1 MLVTA
6 RQIPDGNE
14 AAWHQCW
21 KNLAERLDAAATDAL
36 RAGHRVS
43 AQDALLRASN
53 YYRAAEFYPQDHPV
67 NDPEVTLLSGRV
79 RDTFADAASLFDPP
93 AEALTIPFEGTSL
106 PGYLFRP
113 AGPIAPRP
121 TLIYHGSATR
131 SWKWPT
137 SWRGPRPS
145 GAVTPASPSTV
156 PAKARCCATRA
167 SPSGPTGRTSSA
179 RSSTPRC
186 SRPSPRYAVTIR
198 RDARPARVSADR
210 SVPRTRARRTDAVN
224 AASEGNRE
232 HSGHALW
239 QSRQPGPRDVT

>member
-167 SPSGPTGRTSSA
+167 SPSGPTGNVVGAVIDAALLPAVPTICRHYS
-179 RSSTPRC
+179 PRC
-186 SRPSPRYAVTIR
+186 S
-198 RDARPARVSADR
+198 
-210 SVPRTRARRTDAVN
+210 
-224 AASEGNRE
+224 
-232 HSGHALW
+232 
-239 QSRQPGPRDVT
+239 PGSS